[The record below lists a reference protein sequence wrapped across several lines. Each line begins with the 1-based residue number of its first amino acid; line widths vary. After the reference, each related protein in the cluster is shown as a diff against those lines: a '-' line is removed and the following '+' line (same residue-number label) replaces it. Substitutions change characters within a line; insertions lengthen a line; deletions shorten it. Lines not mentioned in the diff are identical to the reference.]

1 MLKNIFSFS
10 LKAEKKKSFFFK
22 KNVKIMRKNISLC
35 LYKIKD
41 YKKKIIYKKY
51 TFEKVIF

>member
-1 MLKNIFSFS
+1 MLKNIFSFF

-35 LYKIKD
+35 LFKKKD
-41 YKKKIIYKKY
+41 YKKKNNL
-51 TFEKVIF
+51 